1 MGSPMLSVLRTIP
14 VAAVIVLL
22 ALSERGAAQVI
33 ATSGAPQGPRTGV
46 VVGQV
51 IDAISGE
58 PIPEAIVRL
67 SMPAFLA
74 TLPTTPNG
82 RVMADADGRF
92 FFTDLPA
99 GEYSLSVTKDGYIA
113 GTYGQRRASARGELL
128 PLKEGEHRTDV
139 VLRVWKYAVIGGTV
153 LDEAGEPVVGVAV
166 RALVRDV
173 VAGHTRFGADSYN
186 VPSTLTDD
194 RGAFRLSRVQPGTY
208 AVVAPSMHTTVPLA
222 VMNAWDSNTLRLE
235 LWRAGVYEVSP
246 LGQPR
251 TQQVGDFA
259 LMTLN
264 SVLIPPQPGTGGR
277 MSMYRTT
284 YYPSATSAAA
294 GTTVS
299 VTAGEERTDL
309 AITLRPVPAA
319 RVSGRLVTPDG
330 TAPPPM
336 AIKLV
341 GEAMKDVVTRSLPSS
356 TAEVGFETATAV
368 SDATGRFTMLGVPPG
383 EYELTH
389 ADELLVRSADGGRT
403 AYWVNQHITVPA
415 GDLRDL
421 VVNLRPAIRI
431 AGRVQ
436 FAPGVTAPATLPPNQ
451 GSLTLENPSVEAAQ
465 VFASSRE
472 AGGNGQFSTIG
483 PGGRYIAHAV
493 ENSGW
498 FVESI
503 TLDGKDIT
511 GRPVD
516 LQTDATTFV
525 VTYTNRASK
534 VTGVVKDA
542 RGAVAADAIVIAFPT
557 DPQRWLDYGRS
568 PRFLRS
574 VPMSAKGTYTFDH
587 LPRGDYYVAA
597 IESVDGE
604 GWRDP
609 KVLQLLATRAERL
622 TVAAGQAAQ
631 TLDLTMRPAR

>member
-1 MGSPMLSVLRTIP
+1 MLSAFRTLP
-14 VAAVIVLL
+14 LAFAAVLI
-22 ALSERGAAQVI
+22 AMNDRGAAQVI

-51 IDAISGE
+51 IDGISGQ

-67 SMPAFLA
+67 SMPAFLE
-74 TLPTTPNG
+74 TLPTTPRG
-82 RVMADADGRF
+82 RVIADAEGRF

-99 GEYSLSVTKDGYIA
+99 GEYALSTSKDGYVA
-113 GTYGQRRASARGELL
+113 GTYGQRRISARGELL
-128 PLKEGEHRTDV
+128 PLTEGERRTDV
-139 VLRVWKYAVIGGTV
+139 VLRVWKYPVIGGTV

-173 VAGHTRFGADSYN
+173 VAGHVRFGTESYN

-194 RGAFRLSRVQPGTY
+194 RGAFRLSRVPPGTY
-208 AVVAPSMHTTVPLA
+208 AVVAPSMHTTVPLS
-222 VMNAWDSNTLRLE
+222 VMNSWDNNTMRLE
-235 LWRAGVYEVSP
+235 LWRASVYEVSG

-264 SVLIPPQPGTGGR
+264 SVLIPPPPGADGR
-277 MSMYRTT
+277 MTMYRTT
-284 YYPSATSAAA
+284 YYPSATSAAE
-294 GTTVS
+294 GTTVT
-299 VTAGEERTDL
+299 VAAGEERTDL
-309 AITLRPVPAA
+309 VMTLRPVPAA

-336 AIKLV
+336 AIKIA
-341 GEAMKDVVTRSLPSS
+341 GEAMADVVTRSLPSS
-356 TAEVGFETATAV
+356 TAEVGFETAIAV
-368 SDATGRFTMLGVPPG
+368 SDAAGRFTMIGVPPG
-383 EYELTH
+383 EYVLKH
-389 ADELLVRSADGGRT
+389 ADELVVRSAEGGRT
-403 AYWVNQHITVPA
+403 AYWVSQHVTVPA

-431 AGRVQ
+431 AGRLQ
-436 FAPGVTAPATLPPNQ
+436 FSAGITPPATLPPNL
-451 GSLTLENPSVEAAQ
+451 GSLTLESPSVEATQ
-465 VFASSRE
+465 VFAPSRNGE
-472 AGGNGQFSTIG
+472 ASTIG
-483 PGGRYIAHAV
+483 PGGRYIARAV
-493 ENSGW
+493 ESSGW

-503 TLDGKDIT
+503 TLDGKDVT
-511 GRPVD
+511 ERPFD

-542 RGAVAADAIVIAFPT
+542 RGNVAADAMVVVFPT
-557 DPQRWLDYGRS
+557 DQQRWKDYGRS

-574 VPMSAKGTYTFDH
+574 APMSMKGTFTFDH
-587 LPRGDYYVAA
+587 LPPGDYYVIA
-597 IESVDGE
+597 IEAVNGE

-609 KVLQLLATRAERL
+609 KVLQTLANRAERL
-622 TVAAGQAAQ
+622 TVTAGSAAQ
-631 TLDLTMRPAR
+631 TLDLTVRAVR

>member
-1 MGSPMLSVLRTIP
+1 MMNVLRTTP
-14 VAAVIVLL
+14 LAVLAVLL
-22 ALSERGAAQVI
+22 ALAERGAAQVI
-33 ATSGAPQGPRTGV
+33 ATSGAPQGPRTAV

-51 IDAISGE
+51 IDGISGE
-58 PIPEAIVRL
+58 PIPEAIVTL
-67 SMPAFLA
+67 NLPAFLP
-74 TLPTTPNG
+74 TLPTTPRG
-82 RVMADADGRF
+82 RAMADTEGRF

-99 GEYSLSVTKDGYIA
+99 GEYSLSVIKDGYIA

-128 PLKEGEHRTDV
+128 PLKEGERRTDV

-153 LDEAGEPVVGVAV
+153 VDEAGEPVVGVAV
-166 RALVRDV
+166 RALLRDV
-173 VAGHTRFGADSYN
+173 VSGRARFGAESSFS

-194 RGAFRLSRVQPGTY
+194 RGVFRLARVQPGTY

-222 VMNAWDSNTLRLE
+222 VMNSWDSNTLRLE
-235 LWRAGVYEVSP
+235 LWRASVYEVSG

-264 SVLIPPQPGTGGR
+264 SVLIPPPPGADGR
-277 MSMYRTT
+277 MTMYRTT

-294 GTTVS
+294 GTTVT
-299 VTAGEERTDL
+299 VAAGEERTDL

-330 TAPPPM
+330 SPPPPM

-341 GEAMKDVVTRSLPSS
+341 GEAMADVITRSLPSS
-356 TAEVGFETATAV
+356 TAEVGFETATGV
-368 SDATGRFTMLGVPPG
+368 SDASGRFTLLGVPPG
-383 EYELTH
+383 DYDLKH
-389 ADELLVRSADGGRT
+389 ADELLVRSAEGGRT

-436 FAPGVTAPATLPPNQ
+436 FNPSVTPPTTLPPNL
-451 GSLTLENPSVEAAQ
+451 GSLTLENPSVEATQ

-472 AGGNGQFSTIG
+472 AGGKGEFSTIG
-483 PGGRYIAHAV
+483 PGGRYLARAI
-493 ENSGW
+493 ETSGW

-511 GRPVD
+511 ERPFD

-542 RGAVAADAIVIAFPT
+542 RGNVASDAIVIAFPT
-557 DPQRWLDYGRS
+557 DQQRWKDYGRS

-574 VPMSAKGTYTFDH
+574 VPMSAKGSYTFDH
-587 LPRGDYYVAA
+587 LPPGDYYVIA
-597 IESVDGE
+597 IEGVDGD

-609 KVLQLLATRAERL
+609 KVLQALANRAERL

-631 TLDLTMRPAR
+631 TLDLIVRSSR

>member
-1 MGSPMLSVLRTIP
+1 MLSAFRTISLAI
-14 VAAVIVLL
+14 AAVLVVL
-22 ALSERGAAQVI
+22 SGRGAAQVI
-33 ATSGAPQGPRTGV
+33 ATNGAPQGPRTGV

-51 IDAISGE
+51 IDGISGE
-58 PIPEAIVRL
+58 PIPEAIVRM

-74 TLPTTPNG
+74 TLPTTPRG
-82 RVMADADGRF
+82 QVMADADGRF

-99 GEYSLSVTKDGYIA
+99 GEYYLAATRDGYLTGA
-113 GTYGQRRASARGELL
+113 YGQRRANARGELL
-128 PLKEGEHRTDV
+128 PLKEGERRTDV

-153 LDEAGEPVVGVAV
+153 IDEAGEPVVGVAV
-166 RALVRDV
+166 RALVKDV
-173 VAGHTRFGADSYN
+173 VAGHTRFGTESYS

-208 AVVAPSMHTTVPLA
+208 AVVAPSIHTTVPLA
-222 VMNAWDSNTLRLE
+222 VMNSWDANTLRLE

-246 LGQPR
+246 LGQAR
-251 TQQVGDFA
+251 TQQVGDLA

-264 SVLIPPQPGTGGR
+264 SVLIPPQPGADGR

-294 GTTVS
+294 GTAVTVA
-299 VTAGEERTDL
+299 AGEERTDL

-330 TAPPPM
+330 SAPPPM

-341 GEAMKDVVTRSLPSS
+341 GESMTDVATRSMPSS

-368 SDATGRFTMLGVPPG
+368 SDASGRFTLLGVPPG
-383 EYELTH
+383 EYDLKH
-389 ADELLVRSADGGRT
+389 ADELLVRSAEGGRT
-403 AYWVNQHITVPA
+403 AYWVTQHITVPA

-431 AGRVQ
+431 AGRTQ
-436 FAPGVTAPATLPPNQ
+436 FSSGITPPTTLPPNL
-451 GSLTLENPSVEAAQ
+451 GSLTLENPSVEATQ

-472 AGGNGQFSTIG
+472 AGRNGEFSTIG
-483 PGGRYIAHAV
+483 PGGRYIARAV
-493 ENSGW
+493 ESSGW

-511 GRPVD
+511 ERAFD
-516 LQTDATTFV
+516 LQTDATSFV

-542 RGAVAADAIVIAFPT
+542 RGNVATDAMVIVFPT
-557 DPQRWLDYGRS
+557 DQQRWKDYGRF

-574 VPMSAKGTYTFDH
+574 APMSMKGTYIFDH
-587 LPRGDYYVAA
+587 LPPGDYFVIA
-597 IESVDGE
+597 IEAVDGE

-609 KVLQLLATRAERL
+609 KVLQSLATRAERL
-622 TVAAGQAAQ
+622 TVSAGPTTQ
-631 TLDLTMRPAR
+631 TLDLTLRPVR

>member
-1 MGSPMLSVLRTIP
+1 MLSAFRTLP
-14 VAAVIVLL
+14 LAFAAVLI
-22 ALSERGAAQVI
+22 ALNDRGAAQVI

-51 IDAISGE
+51 IDGISGQ

-67 SMPAFLA
+67 SMPAFLE
-74 TLPTTPNG
+74 TLPTTPRG
-82 RVMADADGRF
+82 RVIADAEGRF

-99 GEYSLSVTKDGYIA
+99 GEYALSTSKDGYVA
-113 GTYGQRRASARGELL
+113 GTYGQRRISARGELL
-128 PLKEGEHRTDV
+128 PLTEGERRTDV
-139 VLRVWKYAVIGGTV
+139 VLRVWKYPVIGGTV

-173 VAGHTRFGADSYN
+173 VAGHVRFGTESYN

-194 RGAFRLSRVQPGTY
+194 RGAFRLSRVPPGTY
-208 AVVAPSMHTTVPLA
+208 AVVAPSMHTTVPLS
-222 VMNAWDSNTLRLE
+222 VMNSWDNNTMRLE
-235 LWRAGVYEVSP
+235 LWRASVYEVSG

-264 SVLIPPQPGTGGR
+264 SVLIPPPPGADGR
-277 MSMYRTT
+277 MTMYRTT
-284 YYPSATSAAA
+284 YYPSATSAAE
-294 GTTVS
+294 GTTVT
-299 VTAGEERTDL
+299 VAAGEERTDL
-309 AITLRPVPAA
+309 VMTLRPVPAA

-336 AIKLV
+336 AIKIA
-341 GEAMKDVVTRSLPSS
+341 GEAMADVVTRSLPSS
-356 TAEVGFETATAV
+356 TAEVGFETAIAV
-368 SDATGRFTMLGVPPG
+368 SDASGRFTMIGVPPG
-383 EYELTH
+383 EYVLKH
-389 ADELLVRSADGGRT
+389 ADELLVRSAEGGRT
-403 AYWVNQHITVPA
+403 AYWVSQHVTVPA

-431 AGRVQ
+431 AGRLQ
-436 FAPGVTAPATLPPNQ
+436 FSAGITPPATLPPNL
-451 GSLTLENPSVEAAQ
+451 GSLTLESPSVEATQ
-465 VFASSRE
+465 VFAPSRNGE
-472 AGGNGQFSTIG
+472 ASTIG
-483 PGGRYIAHAV
+483 PGGRYIARAV
-493 ENSGW
+493 ESSGW

-503 TLDGKDIT
+503 TLDGKDVT
-511 GRPVD
+511 ERPFD

-542 RGAVAADAIVIAFPT
+542 RGNVAADAMVVVFPT
-557 DPQRWLDYGRS
+557 DQQRWKDYGRS

-574 VPMSAKGTYTFDH
+574 APMSMKGTFTFDH
-587 LPRGDYYVAA
+587 LPPGDYYVIA
-597 IESVDGE
+597 IEAVNGE

-609 KVLQLLATRAERL
+609 KVLQTLANRAERL
-622 TVAAGQAAQ
+622 TVTAGSAAQ
-631 TLDLTMRPAR
+631 TLDLTVRAVR

>member
-1 MGSPMLSVLRTIP
+1 MLSAFRTISL
-14 VAAVIVLL
+14 AAAAALLVL
-22 ALSERGAAQVI
+22 AERGAAQII
-33 ATSGAPQGPRTGV
+33 ATSGAPSGPRTAV

-51 IDAISGE
+51 IDGISGE

-82 RVMADADGRF
+82 RVMADAEGRF

-99 GEYSLSVTKDGYIA
+99 GDYYVGATRDGYIT
-113 GTYGQRRASARGELL
+113 GQYGQRRPTARGELL
-128 PLKEGEHRTDV
+128 PLKEGERRTDV

-153 LDEAGEPVVGVAV
+153 VDEAGEPVVGVAV

-173 VAGHTRFGADSYN
+173 VSGRARFGAESSFS

-194 RGAFRLSRVQPGTY
+194 RGAFRLARVQPGTY

-222 VMNAWDSNTLRLE
+222 VMNSWDSNTLRLE
-235 LWRAGVYEVSP
+235 LFRASVYEVSP

-264 SVLIPPQPGTGGR
+264 SVLIPPQPGADGR

-294 GTTVS
+294 GTS
-299 VTAGEERTDL
+299 VTVAAGEERTDL
-309 AITLRPVPAA
+309 AIALRPVPAA

-330 TAPPPM
+330 SPPPPM
-336 AIKLV
+336 AIKLI
-341 GEAMKDVVTRSLPSS
+341 GEAMTDVITRSLPSGI
-356 TAEVGFETATAV
+356 AEVGLETATAV
-368 SDATGRFTMLGVPPG
+368 SDASGRFTLLGVPPG
-383 EYELTH
+383 EYDLKH
-389 ADELLVRSADGGRT
+389 ADELLVRSAEGGRT

-436 FAPGVTAPATLPPNQ
+436 FSAGVTPPATLPPNL
-451 GSLTLENPSVEAAQ
+451 GSLTLENPSVEATQ
-465 VFASSRE
+465 VFASARE
-472 AGGNGQFSTIG
+472 AGGSGGFSTIG
-483 PGGRYIAHAV
+483 PGGRYLARAL
-493 ENSGW
+493 ETGGW

-511 GRPVD
+511 ERPFD
-516 LQTDATTFV
+516 LQTDATSFV

-542 RGAVAADAIVIAFPT
+542 RGNVAADAMVLVFPT
-557 DPQRWLDYGRS
+557 DQQRWTDYGKS
-568 PRFLRS
+568 PRYLRS
-574 VPMSAKGTYTFDH
+574 VPMALKGTYTFDH
-587 LPRGDYYVAA
+587 LSPGDYYVIA
-597 IESVDGE
+597 IEGVDGE

-609 KVLQLLATRAERL
+609 KVLQSLANRAERL
-622 TVAAGQAAQ
+622 TVAVGPLSQ
-631 TLDLTMRPAR
+631 TLDLIMRPVR

>member
-1 MGSPMLSVLRTIP
+1 MLSVFRIISIAV
-14 VAAVIVLL
+14 VAVLL
-22 ALSERGAAQVI
+22 VLSERGAAQVI

-51 IDAISGE
+51 VDGISGE

-74 TLPTTPNG
+74 TLPTTPNF
-82 RVMADADGRF
+82 RVIADADGRF

-128 PLKEGEHRTDV
+128 PLKEGERRTDL
-139 VLRVWKYAVIGGTV
+139 VLRSWKYAVIGGTV
-153 LDEAGEPVVGVAV
+153 IDEAGEPVVGVAV
-166 RALVRDV
+166 RALARDV
-173 VAGHTRFGADSYN
+173 VSGRARFGAESSFS

-194 RGAFRLSRVQPGTY
+194 RGVFRLARVQPGTY

-222 VMNAWDSNTLRLE
+222 VMNSWDSNTLRLE
-235 LWRAGVYEVSP
+235 LFRASVYEVSP

-264 SVLIPPQPGTGGR
+264 SVLIPPQPGADGR

-284 YYPSATSAAA
+284 YYPSAASAAA
-294 GTTVS
+294 GTTVT
-299 VTAGEERTDL
+299 VGAGDERTDL

-336 AIKLV
+336 AIKLI
-341 GEAMKDVVTRSLPSS
+341 GEAMADVITRSLPSGI
-356 TAEVGFETATAV
+356 AEVGFETATAV
-368 SDATGRFTMLGVPPG
+368 SDASGRFTLLGVPPG
-383 EYELTH
+383 EYDLKH
-389 ADELLVRSADGGRT
+389 ADELLVRSAEGGRT

-436 FAPGVTAPATLPPNQ
+436 FSSGVTPPATLPPNL
-451 GSLTLENPSVEAAQ
+451 GSLTLENPSVEATQ

-483 PGGRYIAHAV
+483 PGGRYLARAL
-493 ENSGW
+493 ETGGW

-511 GRPVD
+511 ERPFD
-516 LQTDATTFV
+516 LETDATTFV

-542 RGAVAADAIVIAFPT
+542 RGQVASDAMVIVFPT
-557 DPQRWLDYGRS
+557 DQQRWRDYGRS

-574 VPMSAKGTYTFDH
+574 VLMTAKGTYTFDH
-587 LPRGDYYVAA
+587 LPPGDYCLTA
-597 IESVDGE
+597 IEAVDGE

-609 KVLQLLATRAERL
+609 KVLQALAARAERL
-622 TVAAGQAAQ
+622 TVAAGQASQ
-631 TLDLTMRPAR
+631 TLDLTMRSVR

>member
-1 MGSPMLSVLRTIP
+1 MSSAFRTVC
-14 VAAVIVLL
+14 VAVVAVLL
-22 ALSERGAAQVI
+22 ALAERGAAQVI
-33 ATSGAPQGPRTGV
+33 ATSGAPQGPRTAV

-51 IDAISGE
+51 IDGISGE
-58 PIPEAIVRL
+58 PIPEAIVTL
-67 SMPAFLA
+67 NLPAFLP
-74 TLPTTPNG
+74 TLPTTPRG
-82 RVMADADGRF
+82 RAMADADGRF

-99 GEYSLSVTKDGYIA
+99 GEYYLGASRDGYIT
-113 GTYGQRRASARGELL
+113 GQYGQRRVSSRGELL
-128 PLKEGEHRTDV
+128 PLKEGERRTDV

-153 LDEAGEPVVGVAV
+153 IDEAGEPVVGVAV

-173 VAGHTRFGADSYN
+173 VAGHTRFGTDSYN

-222 VMNAWDSNTLRLE
+222 VMNSWDANTLRLE
-235 LWRAGVYEVSP
+235 LWRASVYEVSA

-264 SVLIPPQPGTGGR
+264 SVLIPPQPGTDGR

-294 GTTVS
+294 GTTVT
-299 VTAGEERTDL
+299 VAAGEERTDL

-341 GEAMKDVVTRSLPSS
+341 GEAMTDVVTRSLPSS
-356 TAEVGFETATAV
+356 IAEVGFETATAV
-368 SDATGRFTMLGVPPG
+368 SDASGRFTMLGVPPG
-383 EYELTH
+383 EYDLKH
-389 ADELLVRSADGGRT
+389 ADELLVRSAEGGRT

-436 FAPGVTAPATLPPNQ
+436 FSSGVTPPATLPPNL
-451 GSLTLENPSVEAAQ
+451 GSLTLENPSVEATQ
-465 VFASSRE
+465 VFAR
-472 AGGNGQFSTIG
+472 
-483 PGGRYIAHAV
+483 
-493 ENSGW
+493 
-498 FVESI
+498 
-503 TLDGKDIT
+503 
-511 GRPVD
+511 
-516 LQTDATTFV
+516 
-525 VTYTNRASK
+525 
-534 VTGVVKDA
+534 
-542 RGAVAADAIVIAFPT
+542 
-557 DPQRWLDYGRS
+557 
-568 PRFLRS
+568 
-574 VPMSAKGTYTFDH
+574 
-587 LPRGDYYVAA
+587 
-597 IESVDGE
+597 
-604 GWRDP
+604 
-609 KVLQLLATRAERL
+609 RAERRVL
-622 TVAAGQAAQ
+622 HH
-631 TLDLTMRPAR
+631 RPGRAVHRARG

>member
-1 MGSPMLSVLRTIP
+1 MLSVVRTIP
-14 VAAVIVLL
+14 LAFAAALL
-22 ALSERGAAQVI
+22 LLGERGAAQI
-33 ATSGAPQGPRTGV
+33 ISTNGAPSGPRTAV

-51 IDAISGE
+51 IDGISGE
-58 PIPEAIVRL
+58 PIPEAVVRL

-74 TLPTTPNG
+74 TLSTTPNA

-128 PLKEGEHRTDV
+128 PLKEGERRTDV
-139 VLRVWKYAVIGGTV
+139 MLRAWKYAVIGGTV

-166 RALVRDV
+166 RALIRDV
-173 VAGHTRFGADSYN
+173 VAGHTRFGTDSYN

-208 AVVAPSMHTTVPLA
+208 AVVAPSVHTTVPLA
-222 VMNAWDSNTLRLE
+222 VMNSWDANTLRLE
-235 LWRAGVYEVSP
+235 LWRASVYEVSP

-264 SVLIPPQPGTGGR
+264 SVMIPPQPGADGR

-284 YYPSATSAAA
+284 YYPSATSASA

-299 VTAGEERTDL
+299 VAAGEERTDL
-309 AITLRPVPAA
+309 AITMRPIPAA

-341 GEAMKDVVTRSLPSS
+341 GDAMKDVVTRSLPSS

-383 EYELTH
+383 EYDLTH
-389 ADELLVRSADGGRT
+389 ADELIVRSAEGGRT
-403 AYWVNQHITVPA
+403 AYWVKQRITVPA

-421 VVNLRPAIRI
+421 VVNLRPALRI

-436 FAPGVTAPATLPPNQ
+436 FSPGVTPPTTLPPNQ
-451 GSLTLENPSVEAAQ
+451 GSLTLENPAIEASQA
-465 VFASSRE
+465 FAPAR
-472 AGGNGQFSTIG
+472 NGEFSTIA

-511 GRPVD
+511 ERPFD

-534 VTGVVKDA
+534 VTGAVKDA
-542 RGAVAADAIVIAFPT
+542 RGNVAADAIVLVFPT
-557 DPQRWLDYGRS
+557 DQQRWTDYGRS

-574 VPMSAKGTYTFDH
+574 VPMSLKGTYTLDH
-587 LPRGDYYVAA
+587 LPPGDYYVIA
-597 IESVDGE
+597 IEGVDGE

-609 KVLQLLATRAERL
+609 KVLQALANRADRV
-622 TVAAGQAAQ
+622 TVAAGPASQ
-631 TLDLTMRPAR
+631 TLDLIMRSVR

>member
-1 MGSPMLSVLRTIP
+1 MLSVFRTLP
-14 VAAVIVLL
+14 LAFVAALL
-22 ALSERGAAQVI
+22 ALGGRGAAQVI
-33 ATSGAPQGPRTGV
+33 ATNGAPQGPRTGV

-51 IDAISGE
+51 IDGISGE
-58 PIPEAIVRL
+58 PIPEATVTL

-74 TLPTTPNG
+74 TLPTTPRG
-82 RVMADADGRF
+82 RVIADADGRF

-99 GEYSLSVTKDGYIA
+99 GEYYLGAIRDGYVT
-113 GTYGQRRASARGELL
+113 GQYGQRRATARGELL
-128 PLKEGEHRTDV
+128 PLKEGERRIDV

-173 VAGHTRFGADSYN
+173 VAGHVKFGTESYN

-194 RGAFRLSRVQPGTY
+194 RGVFRLSRVLPGTY
-208 AVVAPSMHTTVPLA
+208 AVVAPSMHTTVPLS
-222 VMNAWDSNTLRLE
+222 VMNSWDANTLRLE

-251 TQQVGDFA
+251 TQQAGDFA
-259 LMTLN
+259 LMSLN
-264 SVLIPPQPGTGGR
+264 SVLIPPPPGADGR

-294 GTTVS
+294 GTAVTVA
-299 VTAGEERTDL
+299 AGDERTDL

-330 TAPPPM
+330 SAPPPM
-336 AIKLV
+336 AIKLI
-341 GEAMKDVVTRSLPSS
+341 GEGMADVVTRSLPSS
-356 TAEVGFETATAV
+356 IAETGFETAIAV
-368 SDATGRFTMLGVPPG
+368 SDAAGRFTILGVPPG
-383 EYELTH
+383 EYALTH
-389 ADELLVRSADGGRT
+389 ADELLVRSAEGGRT

-436 FAPGVTAPATLPPNQ
+436 FSPGVTPPATLPPNQ
-451 GSLTLENPSVEAAQ
+451 GSLTLENPSVEATQ
-465 VFASSRE
+465 VFAPGR
-472 AGGNGQFSTIG
+472 NGEFSTIG
-483 PGGRYIAHAV
+483 PGGRYIARAV
-493 ENSGW
+493 ENFGW

-511 GRPVD
+511 GRVLD
-516 LQTDATTFV
+516 LQTDAISFV

-542 RGAVAADAIVIAFPT
+542 RGNVAADATVIAFPT
-557 DPQRWLDYGRS
+557 DQQRWTDYGRS
-568 PRFLRS
+568 PRYLRS
-574 VPMSAKGTYTFDH
+574 VLMSNKGTYTFDH
-587 LPRGDYYVAA
+587 LPPGDYYVVA
-597 IESVDGE
+597 IDAVDGE

-609 KVLQLLATRAERL
+609 KVLQALAIGAERL
-622 TVAAGQAAQ
+622 TVAAGPASQ
-631 TLDLTMRPAR
+631 TLNLTMRSPR

>member
-1 MGSPMLSVLRTIP
+1 MLSAFRTTSLAL
-14 VAAVIVLL
+14 AAALL
-22 ALSERGAAQVI
+22 ALGEHGAAQVI
-33 ATSGAPQGPRTGV
+33 ATNGAPQGPRTAV

-51 IDAISGE
+51 IDGISGE

-74 TLPTTPNG
+74 TLPTTPRG

-99 GEYSLSVTKDGYIA
+99 GEYYVAATRDGYIT
-113 GTYGQRRASARGELL
+113 GQYGQRRATARGELL
-128 PLKEGEHRTDV
+128 PLKEGERRTDV
-139 VLRVWKYAVIGGTV
+139 VLRVWKYAVVGGTV
-153 LDEAGEPVVGVAV
+153 IDEAGEPVVGVAV
-166 RALVRDV
+166 RALIRDV
-173 VAGHTRFGADSYN
+173 VSGHTKYGADSYV

-194 RGAFRLSRVQPGTY
+194 RGAFRLSGVQPGTY
-208 AVVAPSMHTTVPLA
+208 AVVAPSIHTTVPLA
-222 VMNAWDSNTLRLE
+222 VMNSWDANTLRLE
-235 LWRAGVYEVSP
+235 LWRASVYEVSP

-264 SVLIPPQPGTGGR
+264 SVLIPPQPGSDGR

-294 GTTVS
+294 GTAVTVA
-299 VTAGEERTDL
+299 AGEERTDL

-330 TAPPPM
+330 SAPPPM
-336 AIKLV
+336 AIKLI
-341 GEAMKDVVTRSLPSS
+341 GESMTDVITRSLPSS

-368 SDATGRFTMLGVPPG
+368 SDASGRFTMLGVPPG
-383 EYELTH
+383 EYDLTH
-389 ADELLVRSADGGRT
+389 ADELLVRSAEGGRT

-436 FAPGVTAPATLPPNQ
+436 FSPGVTPPATLPPNQ
-451 GSLTLENPSVEAAQ
+451 GSLTLENPSVEATQ
-465 VFASSRE
+465 VFAPGR
-472 AGGNGQFSTIG
+472 NGEFSTIG
-483 PGGRYIAHAV
+483 PGGRYIARAV

-511 GRPVD
+511 ERAFD
-516 LQTDATTFV
+516 LQTDATSFV
-525 VTYTNRASK
+525 VTYTNRPSK

-542 RGAVAADAIVIAFPT
+542 RGNVAADAIVIAFPT
-557 DPQRWLDYGRS
+557 DQQRWRDYGRF

-574 VPMSAKGTYTFDH
+574 VPMTTKGSYTFDH
-587 LPRGDYYVAA
+587 LPPGDYYVIA
-597 IESVDGE
+597 IEGVDGE

-609 KVLQLLATRAERL
+609 KVLQALANRAERL
-622 TVAAGQAAQ
+622 TVAAGQASQ
-631 TLDLTMRPAR
+631 TLDLTMRSAR

>member
-1 MGSPMLSVLRTIP
+1 MMNVFRTTLLAI
-14 VAAVIVLL
+14 VAALLVL
-22 ALSERGAAQVI
+22 SHRGAAQII
-33 ATSGAPQGPRTGV
+33 ATSGAPSGPRTAV

-51 IDAISGE
+51 IDGISGE
-58 PIPEAIVRL
+58 PIPEAVVRL

-74 TLPTTPNG
+74 TLPTTPNF
-82 RVMADADGRF
+82 RVMADAEGRF

-99 GEYSLSVTKDGYIA
+99 GDYYLAATRDGYIT
-113 GTYGQRRASARGELL
+113 GQYGQRRVSARGELL
-128 PLKEGEHRTDV
+128 PLKEGERRTDL

-173 VAGHTRFGADSYN
+173 VAGHTRFGTDSYT

-222 VMNAWDSNTLRLE
+222 VMNSWDSNTLRLE
-235 LWRAGVYEVSP
+235 LWRASVYEVSP

-251 TQQVGDFA
+251 TQQIGDFA

-264 SVLIPPQPGTGGR
+264 SVLIPPQPGIDGR

-284 YYPSATSAAA
+284 YYASATSAAA

-299 VTAGEERTDL
+299 VAAGEERTDL

-341 GEAMKDVVTRSLPSS
+341 GEAMKDVATRSLPSS

-383 EYELTH
+383 EYDLTH
-389 ADELLVRSADGGRT
+389 ADELLVRSAEGGRT
-403 AYWVNQHITVPA
+403 AYWVKQHITVPA

-436 FAPGVTAPATLPPNQ
+436 FGSGVTAPATLPPNQ
-451 GSLTLENPSVEAAQ
+451 GSLTLENPSVEATQA
-465 VFASSRE
+465 FAPAR
-472 AGGNGQFSTIG
+472 NGEFSTIA

-511 GRPVD
+511 GRPFD

-525 VTYTNRASK
+525 VTYTNRPSK

-542 RGAVAADAIVIAFPT
+542 RGQVASDAMVIVFPT
-557 DPQRWLDYGRS
+557 DQQRWRDYGRS

-574 VPMSAKGTYTFDH
+574 VPMSIKGTYTFDH
-587 LPRGDYYVAA
+587 LPPGDYYVIA
-597 IESVDGE
+597 IEGIDGE

-609 KVLQLLATRAERL
+609 KVLQSLANRAERL
-622 TVAAGQAAQ
+622 TVAAGQATQ
-631 TLDLTMRPAR
+631 TLDLTMRSVR